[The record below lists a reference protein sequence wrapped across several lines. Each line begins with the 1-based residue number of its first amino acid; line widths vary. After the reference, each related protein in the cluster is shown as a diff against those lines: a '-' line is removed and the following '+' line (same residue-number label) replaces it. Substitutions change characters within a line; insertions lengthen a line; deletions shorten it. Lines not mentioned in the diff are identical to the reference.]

1 MRPAPKFNSCFE
13 SVHSGEQS
21 FKARP
26 DEVAVGNDGQAR
38 FRLHGWTG
46 EPGGAAVDLTIA
58 APA

>member
-1 MRPAPKFNSCFE
+1 MRPAPKLNSCFE

-26 DEVAVGNDGQAR
+26 DEVAVGKDGHA
-38 FRLHGWTG
+38 L
-46 EPGGAAVDLTIA
+46 EPGGVAVDLTIA